1 MANFQM
7 QGQPSPRALY
17 EQKYKSSRM
26 NLLLVVAFTVI
37 NLILLITNAN
47 SYFLFSAFVP
57 YFIAGLGMMMC
68 GRFPAEYYEGME
80 EMTFFDN
87 SVFAVLL
94 IIAFAITLVYL
105 LAWFMSSKNRSGW
118 LIFALVFFA
127 IDTVAMIFVDGISLE
142 AILDVVFH
150 GWVIYY
156 LVIGINAA
164 KKLKELPEEDPAPVE
179 IGVGDVVI
187 SDESGKSA
195 TPEVQNS
202 NVLRIADKDI
212 KHRVLLEASV
222 LKYDVCYRRV
232 KHTNEL
238 VINGNVYDEIHG
250 VMEYPHSLK
259 AFIDGHYIEVG
270 YTGTH
275 SFINVDG
282 ENVAKKARIF

>member
-17 EQKYKSSRM
+17 EQKYRTSRM
-26 NLLLVVAFTVI
+26 NLLLVVAFTAI

-57 YFIAGLGMMMC
+57 YFIAGLGMMIC
-68 GRFPAEYYEGME
+68 GRFPEEYYEGME
-80 EMTFFDN
+80 ELTFFDN

-94 IIAFAITLVYL
+94 IIAFALTLLYL

-127 IDTVAMIFVDGISLE
+127 IDTIAMIFIDGISFE
-142 AILDVVFH
+142 AILDVAFH

-164 KKLKELPEEDPAPVE
+164 KKLKELPPEEELTPEAATENGDAAITAEVPEDP
-179 IGVGDVVI
+179 
-187 SDESGKSA
+187 
-195 TPEVQNS
+195 QNS
-202 NVLRIADKDI
+202 APLREADKEA
-212 KHRVLLEASV
+212 KHRVLAEAYV
-222 LKYDVCYRRV
+222 LNKYDVCYRRV
-232 KHTNEL
+232 KQTNEL
-238 VINGNVYDEIHG
+238 VINGKVYDQLQAAI
-250 VMEYPHSLK
+250 EYPHMLV
-259 AFIDGHYIEVG
+259 ATVDGHRISAG

-275 SFINVDG
+275 SVIIVDG
-282 ENVAKKARIF
+282 ETVTKKIRLI